1 MTIKSKHIIVVS
13 CVVLLLCA
21 FVLFSRV
28 GVPTVVKLG
37 SSFTVDNTSESRI
50 LLNHIDTL
58 ARDGL
63 YYAAWGIGEK
73 EDCKDTNGKT
83 ISLHDAQIYFLLG
96 EYPNVEQAEE
106 NMQVWLDTGRTNYEV
121 VKEDTIL
128 FCGEECTRL
137 IYRFADPESLYA
149 NGVSIF
155 GVLEN
160 SAVCIE
166 LTCRETFTGDQ
177 IATMED
183 FLGACTHITN

>member
-1 MTIKSKHIIVVS
+1 MAVKSKHIIIVS

-21 FVLFSRV
+21 FVLFSRI

-37 SSFTVDNTSESRI
+37 SSFAVDNTNESRI

-73 EDCKDTNGKT
+73 EDCKDNNGKT

-96 EYPNVEQAEE
+96 EYQNAEQAQE
-106 NMQVWLDTGRTNYEV
+106 NMQTWLDSGRANYEV
-121 VKEDTIL
+121 IKEDTIT
-128 FCGEECTRL
+128 FCDQECTRL
-137 IYRFADPESLYA
+137 IYRFAEQDSLYS
-149 NGVSIF
+149 NGVSVF
-155 GVLEN
+155 GVLDN

-166 LTCRETFTGDQ
+166 LTCRETFVGDPM
-177 IATMED
+177 ATMDE
-183 FLGACTHITN
+183 FLGACTHTAN